1 LRAPRRSPIIGH
13 TVLSMFD
20 GRRAPGGERMK
31 RSVPAALGVAIVAL
45 AVPAAALATHHH
57 GFGPRHHHG
66 HGYVHQGAT
75 DPSGPTGS
83 NSVSSYSDGTLV
95 LTLADGDTLTGAVT
109 DGTRF
114 VCIGQG
120 WDGRGFGRGG
130 RRGGRYNWGRDGGP
144 TGATG
149 ATGWSGP
156 TGPTGA
162 QGGTGTGGS
171 GGGRGWGGRG
181 GSSSDSHWTAPPP
194 CDSSLLVSGTQVSSA
209 EVEITPGGVLFG
221 EIVLLPAV
229 Q

>member
-1 LRAPRRSPIIGH
+1 
-13 TVLSMFD
+13 
-20 GRRAPGGERMK
+20 MK
-31 RSVPAALGVAIVAL
+31 RSVPAALGVVIVAL
-45 AVPAAALATHHH
+45 GVPAAALATHHPSS
-57 GFGPRHHHG
+57 GLRHHRRHG
-66 HGYVHQGAT
+66 HVHQDAT
-75 DPSGPTGS
+75 GPTGPTGS

-95 LTLADGDTLTGAVT
+95 LALADGDTLTGAVT

-114 VCIGQG
+114 VCVGQG
-120 WDGRGFGRGG
+120 WGGGGRGLGRGG
-130 RRGGRYNWGRDGGP
+130 RAGGRYNWGHDGGPTGP

-162 QGGTGTGGS
+162 QGGTGTGGP
-171 GGGRGWGGRG
+171 GGRRGWGGRTGSSGG
-181 GSSSDSHWTAPPP
+181 GSGRTAPPP
-194 CDSSLLVSGTQVSSA
+194 CDSSLLVSGAPVSSA

>member
-1 LRAPRRSPIIGH
+1 
-13 TVLSMFD
+13 MFD
-20 GRRAPGGERMK
+20 GRREPGGEHMK
-31 RSVPAALGVAIVAL
+31 RSVPAALGVVVVAL

-83 NSVSSYSDGTLV
+83 NSVSSYSDGMLV
-95 LTLADGDTLTGAVT
+95 LKLADGDTLSGAVT

-114 VCIGQG
+114 VCVGQG
-120 WDGRGFGRGG
+120 WGGGGFGRGFGRGG
-130 RRGGRYNWGRDGGP
+130 RHGRRYDGRRDGGP
-144 TGATG
+144 TGPTG

-171 GGGRGWGGRG
+171 GGGRWGGRT
-181 GSSSDSHWTAPPP
+181 GSTGASGWSPPPP
-194 CDSSLLVSGTQVSSA
+194 CDSALLVSGAPVSSA